1 VPLLDNVVDVRFSYF
16 GAAVPGPGLRPLSLA
31 ELSDGPPRGLPP
43 NRFDADASSIRIVRV
58 TIMLDA
64 AADDSV
70 PDFEMTFDVAPRNL
84 RKAP

>member
-1 VPLLDNVVDVRFSYF
+1 
-16 GAAVPGPGLRPLSLA
+16 
-31 ELSDGPPRGLPP
+31 LSDGPPLGLPP

-58 TIMLDA
+58 TITLDA

-70 PDFEMTFDVAPRNL
+70 PDFEITFDVAPRNL